1 MARSI
6 QLKLTLAFLLVTLA
20 AQVIVFALVTGALRG
35 YGQQDAIEW
44 MTFSAQRQAGMIAAL
59 MTNLG
64 ASLADSANVVVT
76 RPSGRRSSR
85 PDISRVAV
93 VDLHGLVLASRGP
106 ESPRVLD
113 KFDPAEVA
121 AVLQKEEPQSRMRGG
136 HIHVAVPIM
145 TNRSLQGVY
154 YTARPFEARSPLSF
168 LRDMQWQWRFPVAFI
183 LAAVFGFL
191 MSRTITKPLRDM
203 TTAAESI
210 AGGNFKERVRV
221 RSRDEVGRLA
231 DKFNV
236 MTERVEDLLKQVSQE
251 RDRLRVALEKLQ
263 DSERRRQQ
271 LIENVSHEL
280 RTPLAC
286 IQSAA
291 EALLDG
297 VAENAERREIC
308 LNTIHEETQR
318 LARMVEQLLT
328 LSRGMKDE
336 DEEPRTLVNVNGVV
350 RSAAQ
355 RFLPRATEK
364 KIRLDVDV
372 PDEPLVVVGNN
383 DQLLQVVLNLL
394 DNAVK
399 YTESGGKV
407 GASVAHVNEAV
418 VVKVKDN
425 GIGIAAEEL
434 PHIFD
439 RFYRT
444 DKSRSRATGGSGLGL
459 ALVREIVEAH
469 GGRVWVES
477 APDIGTEVTFHLP
490 LSSEWRESPGV
501 MATLT
506 AR

>member
-1 MARSI
+1 
-6 QLKLTLAFLLVTLA
+6 
-20 AQVIVFALVTGALRG
+20 
-35 YGQQDAIEW
+35 
-44 MTFSAQRQAGMIAAL
+44 
-59 MTNLG
+59 
-64 ASLADSANVVVT
+64 
-76 RPSGRRSSR
+76 
-85 PDISRVAV
+85 
-93 VDLHGLVLASRGP
+93 
-106 ESPRVLD
+106 
-113 KFDPAEVA
+113 
-121 AVLQKEEPQSRMRGG
+121 
-136 HIHVAVPIM
+136 
-145 TNRSLQGVY
+145 
-154 YTARPFEARSPLSF
+154 
-168 LRDMQWQWRFPVAFI
+168 MQWQWRFPVAFI